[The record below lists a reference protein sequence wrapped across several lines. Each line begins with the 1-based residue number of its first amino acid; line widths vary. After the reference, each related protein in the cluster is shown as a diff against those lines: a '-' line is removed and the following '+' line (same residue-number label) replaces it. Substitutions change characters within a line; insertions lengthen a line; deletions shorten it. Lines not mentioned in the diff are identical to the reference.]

1 MADAPRRNKR
11 APAEDLQRRRAALR
25 AEIAS
30 RVQGQQELRRRLAD
44 APEGSYSDFA
54 LRQLVAASDAVIVEL
69 IDECDRLSRRPS
81 ARRPRASAK
90 RPRAKSARR
99 RD

>member
-1 MADAPRRNKR
+1 MADAPRRNKS
-11 APAEDLQRRRAALR
+11 APAENRQGRRAALR

-30 RVQGQQELRRRLAD
+30 RVKGQQALRHLLAD
-44 APEGSYSDFA
+44 APQGSCSKFA
-54 LRQLVAASDAVIVEL
+54 MRQLVAASDAIIVDL

-81 ARRPRASAK
+81 ARRPRA
-90 RPRAKSARR
+90 KSARR